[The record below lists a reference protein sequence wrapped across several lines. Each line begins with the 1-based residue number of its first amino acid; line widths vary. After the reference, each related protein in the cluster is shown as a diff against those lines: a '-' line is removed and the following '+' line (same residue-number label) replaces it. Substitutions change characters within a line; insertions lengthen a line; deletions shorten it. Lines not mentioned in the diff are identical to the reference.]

1 MNVVGGVNPSAVR
14 HIAENRDN
22 VITRDRYAFEN
33 ASGSPGRSVFLSRDI
48 LL

>member
-1 MNVVGGVNPSAVR
+1 MNVVGGINPNTVR
-14 HIAENRDN
+14 HIAENRDY

-33 ASGSPGRSVFLSRDI
+33 ASSSPGQNVFLSRDI